1 MNWARRKQRLENEV
15 FTLCLFLALVWYIYG
30 QRGDN
35 RQAQHKGDKTMTA
48 YLNELIAGKTV
59 RAVIM
64 DTEGFP
70 ILVCTDGSRIRVCA
84 DSGENAPGF
93 LRVG

>member
-1 MNWARRKQRLENEV
+1 M
-15 FTLCLFLALVWYIYG
+15 WYIYV
-30 QRGDN
+30 Q
-35 RQAQHKGDKTMTA
+35 QATPAGLTHTRDEKMKT
-48 YLNELIAGKTV
+48 YLNELVTGKTV
-59 RAVIM
+59 KMVTI

-70 ILVCTDGSRIRVCA
+70 ILVFTDGTRIRVCA